1 MGKIATTWQ
10 LMKDSWHVLMRD
22 KALIAFPVVSAVACF
37 LVFLAF
43 VGPFI
48 GVNVFREAAGS
59 TTSEALTWVVL
70 FCYYLC
76 NFFVVIFFNA
86 ALVDFVVTRMRGGEP
101 TVGGSLKAA
110 TAHLPQIAAWSLV
123 SATVGVILQALSSR
137 AGFLG
142 RIVISLVGVAW
153 ALLTYFVVPFVI
165 VERKGA
171 FEAIGASKDLLA
183 RTWGQQLVSGLGYGL
198 IGFLLTLPGIV
209 LVIVAAVGAGAMEG
223 HYWGAWALLAVAAVL
238 YIIALGIVMSTL
250 RAIFGT
256 VLFLYART
264 GEAPPG
270 FSPAALRGAI
280 QVRPA

>member
-22 KALIAFPVVSAVACF
+22 KALLVFPLVSGIACF
-37 LVFLAF
+37 FVFLAF

-48 GVNVFREAAGS
+48 GINVLGAARGAGS
-59 TTSEALTWVVL
+59 GSEALYYVVG

-76 NFFVVIFFNA
+76 NFFVVIYFNA

-101 TVGGSLKAA
+101 TVGGSLRAA
-110 TAHLPQIAAWSLV
+110 TARLPQIAAWAVV

-142 RIVISLVGVAW
+142 KIVISIVGVAW
-153 ALLTYFVVPFVI
+153 ALLTYFVVPFII

-171 FEAIGASKDLLA
+171 FEAMSASKDLLA
-183 RTWGQQLVSGLGYGL
+183 KTWGQQIVSGLGYGL

-209 LVIVAAVGAGAMEG
+209 LVIAAAVGAGAMQG
-223 HYWGAWALLAVAAVL
+223 HYWGAWALLAVAAVV
-238 YIIALGIVMSTL
+238 YIIALGIVMTTL
-250 RAIFGT
+250 RSIFGA
-256 VLFLYART
+256 VLYLFART

-270 FSPAALRGAI
+270 FSPAALRSAI
-280 QVRPA
+280 QPS